1 MADERI
7 LVVDDEE
14 SIRWVLSRGLSR
26 RGWKVEGAE
35 TASLALRRLTEQSYA
50 LVFLDIRLPDL
61 DGLSLLEQIRRLPD
75 PPMVVIMTAQGTVD
89 TAINAMK
96 KGAYEYVI
104 KPFDLEDVVDLVHQ
118 ALYAR
123 AAVADVATPA
133 PLDLRDSL
141 HASGIIGRTE
151 PMQQVYK
158 MIGMVADRDI
168 TVLIEGESGTGKELI
183 ARAIHRHSK
192 RAKRP
197 FITVNCAAIPH
208 ELLES
213 ELFGHEK
220 GSFTGATATT
230 IGKFQQAD
238 GGTMFL
244 DEVGDMDLNLQAKL
258 LRVIQEKEFYR
269 VGGRDPIRVEVRIIA
284 ATHQNLALAVTQ
296 RRFREDLYYRLNVV
310 PMYLPPLRD
319 RREDIPL
326 LIDYFLHRFETE
338 LGTGR
343 KFLSHEAREML
354 LSYHWGGNIREL
366 ENIMKRAMVLTTSSV
381 ILPQHLPDS
390 IRGGTKE
397 ENDADILRRL
407 VERKARALFL
417 NAQSEGTGEIY
428 HIILSEIE
436 RFLLQVIL
444 DETDGNQLRTADLL
458 GINRNTLRKKIRTL
472 GIEVRQTPKSDA
484 TSPISVQP
492 QWQEEKSSC

>member
-14 SIRWVLSRGLSR
+14 SIRWVLTRGLAR
-26 RGWKVEGAE
+26 RGWKVQSAE
-35 TASLALRRLTEQSYA
+35 NAHLALRRLAEQDYA
-50 LVFLDIRLPDL
+50 LVFLDVRLPDI
-61 DGLSLLEQIRRLPD
+61 DGLTLLEQIRALAN
-75 PPMVVIMTAQGTVD
+75 PPMVVVMTAQGTVD

-96 KGAYEYVI
+96 KGAYEYII
-104 KPFDLEDVVDLVHQ
+104 KPFDLEDVVTLAHQ
-118 ALYAR
+118 ALRTR
-123 AAVADVATPA
+123 AAVADVTIPV

-151 PMQQVYK
+151 QMQQVYK
-158 MIGMVADRDI
+158 MIGMVADRDV

-197 FITVNCAAIPH
+197 FVTVNCAAIPH

-258 LRVIQEKEFYR
+258 LRVLQEKEFYR
-269 VGGRDPIRVEVRIIA
+269 VGGRDSVRVDVRIIA
-284 ATHQNLALAVTQ
+284 ATHQNLEVAVTQ
-296 RRFREDLYYRLNVV
+296 KRFREDLYYRLNVV
-310 PMYLPPLRD
+310 PVYLPPLRE
-319 RREDIPL
+319 RRDDIPL
-326 LIDYFLHRFETE
+326 LINYFLQRFEAD

-343 KFLSHEAREML
+343 KFLSNEARDIL
-354 LSYHWGGNIREL
+354 LTYHWAGNIREL
-366 ENIMKRAMVLTTSSV
+366 ENVIKRAMVLTTSSV
-381 ILPQHLPDS
+381 ILPQHLPEA
-390 IRGGTKE
+390 IRGGIKE
-397 ENDADILRRL
+397 EDESDILRRL
-407 VERKARALFL
+407 VERKARALL
-417 NAQSEGTGEIY
+417 LDVQAAGTGEIY
-428 HIILSEIE
+428 HMILDEVE
-436 RFLLQVIL
+436 RLLLQVVL

-458 GINRNTLRKKIRTL
+458 GINRNTLRKKVRTL
-472 GIEVRQTPKSDA
+472 GVEVRRVSKSEP
-484 TSPISVQP
+484 TSQAAL
-492 QWQEEKSSC
+492 

>member
-14 SIRWVLSRGLSR
+14 SIRWVLSRGLVR
-26 RGWKVEGAE
+26 RGWKVDSAE
-35 TASLALRRLTEQSYA
+35 NAHLALRQLAERSYA
-50 LVFLDIRLPDL
+50 LVFLDIRLPDI
-61 DGLSLLEQIRRLPD
+61 DGLTLLEQIRTLPN

-96 KGAYEYVI
+96 KGAYEYII
-104 KPFDLEDVVDLVHQ
+104 KPFDLEDVVSLAHQ
-118 ALYAR
+118 ALCAR
-123 AAVADVATPA
+123 AAAADVAIPV

-141 HASGIIGRTE
+141 HASGIVGRTE
-151 PMQQVYK
+151 QMQQVYK
-158 MIGMVADRDI
+158 MIGMVADRDV

-197 FITVNCAAIPH
+197 FVTVNCAAIPH

-258 LRVIQEKEFYR
+258 LRVLQEKEFYR
-269 VGGRDPIRVEVRIIA
+269 VGGRDPMRVDVRIIA
-284 ATHQNLALAVTQ
+284 ATHQNLELAVTQ
-296 RRFREDLYYRLNVV
+296 KRFREDLYYRLNVV
-310 PMYLPPLRD
+310 PLYIPPLRE

-326 LIDYFLHRFETE
+326 LIDYFLQRFEAE

-343 KFLSHEAREML
+343 KFLSNEAREIL
-354 LSYHWGGNIREL
+354 LSSQWGGNIREL
-366 ENIMKRAMVLTTSSV
+366 ENVMKRAMVLTTSSV
-381 ILPQHLPDS
+381 ILPQHLPES
-390 IRGGTKE
+390 IRGGPKE
-397 ENDADILRRL
+397 ADDADILRRL

-417 NAQSEGTGEIY
+417 NAQAVGNGEIY
-428 HIILSEIE
+428 HVILSEIE

-472 GIEVRQTPKSDA
+472 GVEVRRSSKSDP
-484 TSPISVQP
+484 TTQVSLHH
-492 QWQEEKSSC
+492 

>member
-14 SIRWVLSRGLSR
+14 SIRWVLSRGLVR
-26 RGWKVEGAE
+26 RGWKVDSAE
-35 TASLALRRLTEQSYA
+35 NAHHALRELAERSYA
-50 LVFLDIRLPDL
+50 LVFLDIRLPDI
-61 DGLSLLEQIRRLPD
+61 DGLSLLEQIRAFPNA
-75 PPMVVIMTAQGTVD
+75 PMVVIMTAQGTVD

-96 KGAYEYVI
+96 KGAYEYII
-104 KPFDLEDVVDLVHQ
+104 KPFDLEDVVSLAQQ
-118 ALYAR
+118 ALRAR
-123 AAVADVATPA
+123 AAAADVAMPV
-133 PLDLRDSL
+133 PLGLRDSL

-151 PMQQVYK
+151 QMQQVYK
-158 MIGMVADRDI
+158 MIGMVADRDV

-197 FITVNCAAIPH
+197 FVTVNCAAIPH

-220 GSFTGATATT
+220 GSFTGAMATT
-230 IGKFQQAD
+230 VGKFQQAD

-258 LRVIQEKEFYR
+258 LRVLQEREFYR
-269 VGGRDPIRVEVRIIA
+269 VGGRDPIRVDVRIIA
-284 ATHQNLALAVTQ
+284 ATHQNLELAVTQ
-296 RRFREDLYYRLNVV
+296 KRFREDLYYRLNVV
-310 PMYLPPLRD
+310 PVYIPPLRE

-326 LIDYFLHRFETE
+326 LIDYFLQRFESE

-343 KFLSHEAREML
+343 KYLSNEAREVL

-366 ENIMKRAMVLTTSSV
+366 ENVMKRAMVLTTSSM
-381 ILPQHLPDS
+381 ILPDHLPES
-390 IRGGTKE
+390 LHGGPKE
-397 ENDADILRRL
+397 VDDAAILRRL

-417 NAQSEGTGEIY
+417 SAQSAGSGEIY

-472 GIEVRQTPKSDA
+472 GVAVRRSSKDDSASEVSLHH
-484 TSPISVQP
+484 
-492 QWQEEKSSC
+492 

>member
-14 SIRWVLSRGLSR
+14 SIRWVLTRGLAR
-26 RGWKVEGAE
+26 RGWKVQSAE
-35 TASLALRRLTEQSYA
+35 NAHLALRRLREQDYA
-50 LVFLDIRLPDL
+50 LVFLDVRLPDI
-61 DGLSLLEQIRRLPD
+61 DGLTLLEQIRALPN
-75 PPMVVIMTAQGTVD
+75 PPMVVVMTAQGTVD

-96 KGAYEYVI
+96 KGAYEYII
-104 KPFDLEDVVDLVHQ
+104 KPFDLEDVVALAHQ
-118 ALYAR
+118 GLRAR
-123 AAVADVATPA
+123 AAVADVTIPV

-151 PMQQVYK
+151 QMQQVYK
-158 MIGMVADRDI
+158 MIGMVADRDV

-183 ARAIHRHSK
+183 ARAIHHHSK

-197 FITVNCAAIPH
+197 FVTVNCAAIPH

-220 GSFTGATATT
+220 GSFTGATTTT

-258 LRVIQEKEFYR
+258 LRVLQEKEFYR
-269 VGGRDPIRVEVRIIA
+269 VGGRDSIRVDVRIIA
-284 ATHQNLALAVTQ
+284 ATHQNLQVAVTQ

-310 PMYLPPLRD
+310 PVYLPPLRE
-319 RREDIPL
+319 RCEDIPL
-326 LIDYFLHRFETE
+326 LIEYFLQRFEVD

-343 KFLSHEAREML
+343 KFLSNEAREL
-354 LSYHWGGNIREL
+354 LLRYHWGGNIREL
-366 ENIMKRAMVLTTSSV
+366 ENVIKRAMVLTTSSV
-381 ILPQHLPDS
+381 ILPQHLPEA
-390 IRGGTKE
+390 IRGGVKE
-397 ENDADILRRL
+397 EDDSDILRRL
-407 VERKARALFL
+407 VERKARTLLL
-417 NAQSEGTGEIY
+417 NVQSAGSGEIY
-428 HIILSEIE
+428 HLILGEIE
-436 RFLLQVIL
+436 RLLLQVVL
-444 DETDGNQLRTADLL
+444 DETNGNQLRTADLL

-472 GIEVRQTPKSDA
+472 GVEVRRASNSES
-484 TSPISVQP
+484 TSHVSTHQ
-492 QWQEEKSSC
+492 

>member
-14 SIRWVLSRGLSR
+14 SIRWVLSRGLVR
-26 RGWKVEGAE
+26 RGWKVDSAE
-35 TASLALRRLTEQSYA
+35 NAHLALRHLTERSYA
-50 LVFLDIRLPDL
+50 LAFLDIRLPDI
-61 DGLSLLEQIRRLPD
+61 DGLSLLEQIHTLPN
-75 PPMVVIMTAQGTVD
+75 PPLVVIMTAQGTVD

-96 KGAYEYVI
+96 KGAYEYIV
-104 KPFDLEDVVDLVHQ
+104 KPFDLEDVVSLTHQ
-118 ALYAR
+118 ALRAR
-123 AAVADVATPA
+123 AAMAGVAMPA
-133 PLDLRDSL
+133 PPDLHDSL

-151 PMQQVYK
+151 QMQQVYK
-158 MIGMVADRDI
+158 MIGMVADRDV

-197 FITVNCAAIPH
+197 FVTVNCAAIPH

-230 IGKFQQAD
+230 VGKFQQAD

-258 LRVIQEKEFYR
+258 LRVLQEKEFYR
-269 VGGRDPIRVEVRIIA
+269 VGGRDPIRVDVRIIA
-284 ATHQNLALAVTQ
+284 ATHQNLELAVTQ
-296 RRFREDLYYRLNVV
+296 KRFREDLYYRLNVV
-310 PMYLPPLRD
+310 PLYIPPLRE

-326 LIDYFLHRFETE
+326 LIDYFLRRFEAE

-343 KFLSHEAREML
+343 KFLSNDAREIL
-354 LSYHWGGNIREL
+354 LSSHWGGNIREL
-366 ENIMKRAMVLTTSSV
+366 ENVMKRAMVLTTSSV
-381 ILPQHLPDS
+381 ILPQHLPES
-390 IRGGTKE
+390 VRGGRKE
-397 ENDADILRRL
+397 ADDADMLRRL

-417 NAQSEGTGEIY
+417 SAQSAGNGEIY
-428 HIILSEIE
+428 HVILSEIE

-472 GIEVRQTPKSDA
+472 GVEVRRSSKSDS
-484 TSPISVQP
+484 TTQVSLHH
-492 QWQEEKSSC
+492 

>member
-14 SIRWVLSRGLSR
+14 SIRWVLSRGLAR
-26 RGWKVEGAE
+26 RGWEVESAE
-35 TASLALRRLTEQSYA
+35 TAQLALRRLTEQSYA
-50 LVFLDIRLPDL
+50 LVFLDIRLPDI
-61 DGLSLLEQIRRLPD
+61 DGLSLLEQIRTLPNA
-75 PPMVVIMTAQGTVD
+75 PMVVIMTAQGTVD

-96 KGAYEYVI
+96 KGAYEYII
-104 KPFDLEDVVDLVHQ
+104 KPFDLEAVVSLAHQ
-118 ALYAR
+118 ALRAR
-123 AAVADVATPA
+123 AAAVDVARPA

-158 MIGMVADRDI
+158 MIGMVADRDV

-197 FITVNCAAIPH
+197 YLTVNCAAIPH

-258 LRVIQEKEFYR
+258 LRVLQEKEFYR
-269 VGGRDPIRVEVRIIA
+269 VGGRDPIRVDVRIIA
-284 ATHQNLALAVTQ
+284 ATHQNLAHAVTQ
-296 RRFREDLYYRLNVV
+296 KRFREDLYYRLNVV
-310 PMYLPPLRD
+310 PMYLPPLRE

-326 LIDYFLHRFETE
+326 LIDYFLHRFAAE

-343 KFLSHEAREML
+343 KFLANEAREIL

-366 ENIMKRAMVLTTSSV
+366 ENVLKRAMVLTTSSV
-381 ILPQHLPDS
+381 ILSQHLPES
-390 IRGGTKE
+390 VRGGAKE
-397 ENDADILRRL
+397 EDDAGILRRL

-417 NAQSEGTGEIY
+417 NAQAVGTGEIY
-428 HIILSEIE
+428 HIILNEIE

-472 GIEVRQTPKSDA
+472 GVEVRRATKSDA
-484 TSPISVQP
+484 TSQVSLHH
-492 QWQEEKSSC
+492 

>member
-14 SIRWVLSRGLSR
+14 SIRWVLSRGLAR
-26 RGWKVEGAE
+26 RGLKVDSAE
-35 TASLALRRLTEQSYA
+35 NAHIALHRLTEQNYA
-50 LVFLDIRLPDL
+50 LVFLDIRLPDI
-61 DGLSLLEQIRRLPD
+61 DGLSLLEQIVAFPS

-96 KGAYEYVI
+96 KGAYEYII
-104 KPFDLEDVVDLVHQ
+104 KPFDLEDVVSLAHQ
-118 ALYAR
+118 ALRAR
-123 AAVADVATPA
+123 AAAADVTIPV

-151 PMQQVYK
+151 QMQQVYK
-158 MIGMVADRDI
+158 MIGMVADRDV

-192 RAKRP
+192 RGKRP
-197 FITVNCAAIPH
+197 FVTVNCAAIPH

-258 LRVIQEKEFYR
+258 LRVLQEKEFYR
-269 VGGRDPIRVEVRIIA
+269 VGGRDPIRVDVRIIA
-284 ATHQNLALAVTQ
+284 ATHQNLELAVTQ
-296 RRFREDLYYRLNVV
+296 KRFREDLYYRLNVI
-310 PMYLPPLRD
+310 PLYLPPLRE

-326 LIDYFLHRFETE
+326 LIDYFLQRFETD

-343 KFLSHEAREML
+343 KFLSNEARRIL

-366 ENIMKRAMVLTTSSV
+366 ENVMKRAMVLTTSSV
-381 ILPQHLPDS
+381 ILPQHLPVS
-390 IRGGTKE
+390 IRGGTKAE
-397 ENDADILRRL
+397 DDADILRRL
-407 VERKARALFL
+407 VERKARALL
-417 NAQSEGTGEIY
+417 SNVQSAGTGEIY
-428 HIILSEIE
+428 HLILSEIE

-458 GINRNTLRKKIRTL
+458 GINRNTLRKKIRAL
-472 GIEVRQTPKSDA
+472 GVEVRRPSKSEA
-484 TSPISVQP
+484 IAEV
-492 QWQEEKSSC
+492 SSHHA

>member
-1 MADERI
+1 
-7 LVVDDEE
+7 
-14 SIRWVLSRGLSR
+14 
-26 RGWKVEGAE
+26 
-35 TASLALRRLTEQSYA
+35 
-50 LVFLDIRLPDL
+50 
-61 DGLSLLEQIRRLPD
+61 
-75 PPMVVIMTAQGTVD
+75 MTAQGTVD

-96 KGAYEYVI
+96 KGAYEYII
-104 KPFDLEDVVDLVHQ
+104 KPFDLEDVVSLAHQ
-118 ALYAR
+118 ALRAR
-123 AAVADVATPA
+123 AAVADVAIPV

-151 PMQQVYK
+151 QMQQVYK
-158 MIGMVADRDI
+158 MIGMVADRDV

-197 FITVNCAAIPH
+197 FVTVNCAAIPH

-258 LRVIQEKEFYR
+258 LRVLQENEFYR
-269 VGGRDPIRVEVRIIA
+269 VGGRDPIRVDVRIIA
-284 ATHQNLALAVTQ
+284 ATHQNLELAVTQ
-296 RRFREDLYYRLNVV
+296 KRFREDLYYRLNVV
-310 PMYLPPLRD
+310 PLHIPPLRE

-326 LIDYFLHRFETE
+326 LIDYFLQRFEAE

-343 KFLSHEAREML
+343 KFLSNEVREIL

-366 ENIMKRAMVLTTSSV
+366 ENVMKRAMVLTTSSV
-381 ILPQHLPDS
+381 ILSQHLPES
-390 IRGGTKE
+390 IRGGAKE
-397 ENDADILRRL
+397 VDDADILRRL

-417 NAQSEGTGEIY
+417 NAQAVGSGEIY

-472 GIEVRQTPKSDA
+472 GVEVRRASKSDS
-484 TSPISVQP
+484 TIPVSLHH
-492 QWQEEKSSC
+492 

>member
-1 MADERI
+1 M
-7 LVVDDEE
+7 
-14 SIRWVLSRGLSR
+14 S
-26 RGWKVEGAE
+26 
-35 TASLALRRLTEQSYA
+35 
-50 LVFLDIRLPDL
+50 
-61 DGLSLLEQIRRLPD
+61 
-75 PPMVVIMTAQGTVD
+75 
-89 TAINAMK
+89 
-96 KGAYEYVI
+96 
-104 KPFDLEDVVDLVHQ
+104 
-118 ALYAR
+118 AR
-123 AAVADVATPA
+123 AAAADVTIPV

-151 PMQQVYK
+151 QMQQVYK
-158 MIGMVADRDI
+158 MIGMVADRDV

-197 FITVNCAAIPH
+197 FVTVNCAAIPH

-258 LRVIQEKEFYR
+258 LRVLQEKEFYR
-269 VGGRDPIRVEVRIIA
+269 VGGRDPIRVDVRIIA
-284 ATHQNLALAVTQ
+284 ATHQNLELAVTQ

-310 PMYLPPLRD
+310 PLYIPPLRE

-326 LIDYFLHRFETE
+326 LIDYFLQRYEAE

-343 KFLSHEAREML
+343 KFLSNEAGEIL

-366 ENIMKRAMVLTTSSV
+366 ENVMKRAMVLTTSSV
-381 ILPQHLPDS
+381 IP
-390 IRGGTKE
+390 
-397 ENDADILRRL
+397 
-407 VERKARALFL
+407 
-417 NAQSEGTGEIY
+417 
-428 HIILSEIE
+428 
-436 RFLLQVIL
+436 
-444 DETDGNQLRTADLL
+444 
-458 GINRNTLRKKIRTL
+458 RNTFPTPSAAAPKK
-472 GIEVRQTPKSDA
+472 QTMLTFYAGLWSARRAP
-484 TSPISVQP
+484 
-492 QWQEEKSSC
+492 SS

>member
-14 SIRWVLSRGLSR
+14 SIRWVLTRGLAR
-26 RGWKVEGAE
+26 RGWKVQSAE
-35 TASLALRRLTEQSYA
+35 NAHLALRRLAEQDYA
-50 LVFLDIRLPDL
+50 LVFLDVRLPDI
-61 DGLSLLEQIRRLPD
+61 DGLTLLEQIRTLAS
-75 PPMVVIMTAQGTVD
+75 PPMVVVMTAQGTVD

-96 KGAYEYVI
+96 KGAYEYII
-104 KPFDLEDVVDLVHQ
+104 KPFDLEDVVTLAHQ
-118 ALYAR
+118 ALRTR
-123 AAVADVATPA
+123 AAVADVTASV

-151 PMQQVYK
+151 QMQQVYK
-158 MIGMVADRDI
+158 MIGMVADRDV

-197 FITVNCAAIPH
+197 FVTVNCAAIPH

-258 LRVIQEKEFYR
+258 LRVLQEKEFYR
-269 VGGRDPIRVEVRIIA
+269 VGGRDSIRVDVRIIA
-284 ATHQNLALAVTQ
+284 ATHQNLEAAVTQ
-296 RRFREDLYYRLNVV
+296 KRFREDLYYRLNVV
-310 PMYLPPLRD
+310 PVYLPPLRE
-319 RREDIPL
+319 RRDDIPL
-326 LIDYFLHRFETE
+326 LIDYFLQRFEAD

-343 KFLSHEAREML
+343 KFLSHEARDIL
-354 LSYHWGGNIREL
+354 LTYHWAGNIREL
-366 ENIMKRAMVLTTSSV
+366 ENVIKRAMVLTTSSV
-381 ILPQHLPDS
+381 ILPQHLPEAV
-390 IRGGTKE
+390 RGGVKE
-397 ENDADILRRL
+397 EDESDVLRRL
-407 VERKARALFL
+407 VERKARALLL
-417 NAQSEGTGEIY
+417 NVQAAGTGEIY
-428 HIILSEIE
+428 HVILDEVE
-436 RFLLQVIL
+436 RLLLQVVL

-458 GINRNTLRKKIRTL
+458 GINRNTLRKKVRTL
-472 GIEVRQTPKSDA
+472 GVEVRRVSKSEP
-484 TSPISVQP
+484 TSQASLQ
-492 QWQEEKSSC
+492 Q

>member
-14 SIRWVLSRGLSR
+14 SIRWVLTRGLAR
-26 RGWKVEGAE
+26 RGWKVQSAE
-35 TASLALRRLTEQSYA
+35 NAHLALRRLAEQDYA
-50 LVFLDIRLPDL
+50 LVFLDVRLPDI
-61 DGLSLLEQIRRLPD
+61 DGLTLLKQIRALAN
-75 PPMVVIMTAQGTVD
+75 PPMVVVMTAQGTVD

-96 KGAYEYVI
+96 KGAYEYII
-104 KPFDLEDVVDLVHQ
+104 KPFDLEDVVTLAHQ
-118 ALYAR
+118 ALRTR
-123 AAVADVATPA
+123 AAVADVTIPV

-151 PMQQVYK
+151 QMQQVYK
-158 MIGMVADRDI
+158 MIGMVADRDV
-168 TVLIEGESGTGKELI
+168 TVLVEGESGTGKELI

-197 FITVNCAAIPH
+197 FVTVNCAAIPH

-258 LRVIQEKEFYR
+258 LRVLQEKEFYR
-269 VGGRDPIRVEVRIIA
+269 VGGRDSIRVDVRIIA
-284 ATHQNLALAVTQ
+284 ATHQNLEVAVTQ
-296 RRFREDLYYRLNVV
+296 KRFREDLYYRLNVV
-310 PMYLPPLRD
+310 PVYLPPLRE
-319 RREDIPL
+319 RRDDIPL
-326 LIDYFLHRFETE
+326 LIDYFLQRFEAD

-343 KFLSHEAREML
+343 KFLSNEARDIL
-354 LSYHWGGNIREL
+354 LTYHWAGNIREL
-366 ENIMKRAMVLTTSSV
+366 ENVIKRAMVLTTSSV
-381 ILPQHLPDS
+381 ILPPHLPEA
-390 IRGGTKE
+390 IRGGIKE
-397 ENDADILRRL
+397 EDESDILRRL
-407 VERKARALFL
+407 VERKARALL
-417 NAQSEGTGEIY
+417 LDVQAAGTGEIY
-428 HIILSEIE
+428 HMILGEVE
-436 RFLLQVIL
+436 RLLLQVVL

-458 GINRNTLRKKIRTL
+458 GINRNTLRKKVRTL
-472 GIEVRQTPKSDA
+472 GVEVRRVSKSEP
-484 TSPISVQP
+484 TSQASLQ
-492 QWQEEKSSC
+492 Q

>member
-14 SIRWVLSRGLSR
+14 SIRWVLTRGLAR
-26 RGWKVEGAE
+26 RGWKVQSAE
-35 TASLALRRLTEQSYA
+35 NAHLALRRLAEQDYA
-50 LVFLDIRLPDL
+50 LVFLDVRLPDI
-61 DGLSLLEQIRRLPD
+61 DGLTLLEQIRALAN
-75 PPMVVIMTAQGTVD
+75 PPMVVVMTAQGTVD

-96 KGAYEYVI
+96 KGAYEYII
-104 KPFDLEDVVDLVHQ
+104 KPFDLEDVVTLAHQ
-118 ALYAR
+118 ALRTR
-123 AAVADVATPA
+123 AAVADVTVPV

-151 PMQQVYK
+151 QMQQVYK
-158 MIGMVADRDI
+158 MIGMVADRDV

-197 FITVNCAAIPH
+197 FVTVNCAAIPH

-258 LRVIQEKEFYR
+258 LRVLQEKEFYR
-269 VGGRDPIRVEVRIIA
+269 VGGRDSIRVDVRIIA
-284 ATHQNLALAVTQ
+284 ATHQNLEVAVTQ
-296 RRFREDLYYRLNVV
+296 KRFREDLYYRLNVV
-310 PMYLPPLRD
+310 PVYLPPLRE
-319 RREDIPL
+319 RRDDIPL
-326 LIDYFLHRFETE
+326 LIDYFLQRFEAD

-343 KFLSHEAREML
+343 KFLSNEARDIL
-354 LSYHWGGNIREL
+354 LTYHWAGNIREL
-366 ENIMKRAMVLTTSSV
+366 ENVIKRAMVLTTSSV
-381 ILPQHLPDS
+381 ILPPHLPEA
-390 IRGGTKE
+390 IRGGIKGEDESDT
-397 ENDADILRRL
+397 LRRL
-407 VERKARALFL
+407 VERKARALL
-417 NAQSEGTGEIY
+417 LDVQAAGTGEIY
-428 HIILSEIE
+428 HMILGEVE
-436 RFLLQVIL
+436 RLLLQVVL

-458 GINRNTLRKKIRTL
+458 GINRNTLRKKVRTL
-472 GIEVRQTPKSDA
+472 GVEVRRVSKSEP
-484 TSPISVQP
+484 TSQASLQ
-492 QWQEEKSSC
+492 Q

>member
-14 SIRWVLSRGLSR
+14 SIRWVLTRGLAR
-26 RGWKVEGAE
+26 RGWKVQSAE
-35 TASLALRRLTEQSYA
+35 NAHLALRRLAEQDYA
-50 LVFLDIRLPDL
+50 LVFLDVRLPDI
-61 DGLSLLEQIRRLPD
+61 DGLTLMEQLHALAN
-75 PPMVVIMTAQGTVD
+75 PPMVVVMTAQGTVD

-96 KGAYEYVI
+96 KGAYEYII
-104 KPFDLEDVVDLVHQ
+104 KPFDLEDVVSLAHQ
-118 ALYAR
+118 ALRTR
-123 AAVADVATPA
+123 AAVADVAAPV

-151 PMQQVYK
+151 QMQQVYK
-158 MIGMVADRDI
+158 MIGMVADRDV

-183 ARAIHRHSK
+183 ARAVHRHSK

-197 FITVNCAAIPH
+197 FVTVNCAAIPH

-220 GSFTGATATT
+220 GSFTGATNTT

-258 LRVIQEKEFYR
+258 LRVLQEKEFYR
-269 VGGRDPIRVEVRIIA
+269 VGGRDSIRVDVRIIA
-284 ATHQNLALAVTQ
+284 ATHQNLEVAVTQ
-296 RRFREDLYYRLNVV
+296 KRFREDLYYRLNVV
-310 PMYLPPLRD
+310 PVYLPPLRE
-319 RREDIPL
+319 RRDDIPL
-326 LIDYFLHRFETE
+326 LIDYFLQRFEAD

-343 KFLSHEAREML
+343 KFLSNEARDIL
-354 LSYHWGGNIREL
+354 LTYHWAGNIREL
-366 ENIMKRAMVLTTSSV
+366 ENVIKRAMVLTTSSV
-381 ILPQHLPDS
+381 ILPQHLPEA

-397 ENDADILRRL
+397 EDESDTLRRL
-407 VERKARALFL
+407 VERKARALLL
-417 NAQSEGTGEIY
+417 NVQAAGTGEIY
-428 HIILSEIE
+428 HLILDEVE
-436 RFLLQVIL
+436 RLLLQVIL

-458 GINRNTLRKKIRTL
+458 GINRNTLRKKVRTL
-472 GIEVRQTPKSDA
+472 GVEVRRVPKSEP
-484 TSPISVQP
+484 TSQASLQ
-492 QWQEEKSSC
+492 Q